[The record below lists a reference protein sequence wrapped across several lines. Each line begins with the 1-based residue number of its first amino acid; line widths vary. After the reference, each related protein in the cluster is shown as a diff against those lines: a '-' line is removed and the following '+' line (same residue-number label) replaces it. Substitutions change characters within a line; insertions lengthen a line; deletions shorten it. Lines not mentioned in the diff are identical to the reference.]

1 MVINLHLLM
10 PFVTF
15 IVQIDYR
22 VLILM
27 IYDNNKLTYLI
38 DYLNDKQMLMKNM
51 FVNLLDLN
59 LHIAIKIL

>member
-1 MVINLHLLM
+1 M

-27 IYDNNKLTYLI
+27 IYDNNKLIYLI